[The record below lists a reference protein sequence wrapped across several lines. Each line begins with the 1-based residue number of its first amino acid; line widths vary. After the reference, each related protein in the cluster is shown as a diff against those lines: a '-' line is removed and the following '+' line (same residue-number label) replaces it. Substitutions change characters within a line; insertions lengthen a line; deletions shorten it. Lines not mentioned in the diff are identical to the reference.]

1 MSAVGVD
8 PMPGAG
14 APQKSLLLAAIAVAQ
29 TRARAVVK
37 DTDNPFLKKKYASTE
52 GILEV
57 VKDANNGLGLSVR
70 PKSGKLIRNAD
81 GTPIAIHKVV
91 ILSHECGESE
101 EWEIEWPVCR
111 KKNKQGGFSM
121 EEDDAVAIAHTR
133 ALGYLLRDGYGLP
146 RLEAHEVQERE
157 ADRGG
162 DDERAM
168 LTNTLSELAKAAIK
182 DGVPKKQVID
192 ALRAAGAGP
201 DVVSDSGEW
210 GPQLKPGALADKMI
224 EVLKRVAPLD
234 PSSRSSSGSAASP
247 QNSSAPTSPTPS
259 REPAATPAQ
268 RPIEEPKRN
277 APMTPGEREKAI
289 DVPLAG
295 REALNKLGTVIAKT
309 IEHYQS
315 DRKHMILH
323 VRNWAGT
330 PSAVT
335 NEGGFDPDMTRATYD
350 KIVAGL
356 KDWEAQQLKERERA
370 NMTPEQIAE
379 QAAEEWAAQEAAA
392 MGINRKEGGPVEEK
406 DIPF

>member
-8 PMPGAG
+8 TMPGVG

-29 TRARAVVK
+29 TRARAVLK

-57 VKDANNGLGLSVR
+57 VKNANEGLGLSVR
-70 PKSGKLIRNAD
+70 PKSGSLIRNAE
-81 GTPIAIHKVV
+81 GTPIAIRKIV

-146 RLEAHEVQERE
+146 RLDKEEMAERE
-157 ADRGG
+157 ADRGE
-162 DDERAM
+162 DERGM
-168 LTNTLSELAKAAIK
+168 LTNTLSNLAKAAIEE
-182 DGVPKKQVID
+182 GVVKRQIID
-192 ALRAAGAGP
+192 ALRKVGAGP
-201 DVVSDSGEW
+201 EIVTDKGEW
-210 GPQLKPGALADKMI
+210 GPQLRPGALANKMI
-224 EVLKRVAPLD
+224 EVLEALVPRERSQEAAPS
-234 PSSRSSSGSAASP
+234 PREGPAASTSS
-247 QNSSAPTSPTPS
+247 SSAP
-259 REPAATPAQ
+259 AAAPAQ
-268 RPIEEPKRN
+268 NPPEEPRRN
-277 APMTPGEREKAI
+277 APPTPEEREKAI
-289 DVPLAG
+289 EVPRVG

-309 IEHYQS
+309 IEHYKT
-315 DRKHMILH
+315 DRKYMILH

-335 NEGGFDPDMTRATYD
+335 NEGGFDPDMTRLTYD

-370 NMTPEQIAE
+370 NMTPEQLAE

-392 MGINRKEGGPVEEK
+392 MGRDRKEGGPVEK
-406 DIPF
+406 DDIPF